1 MGQILRVRN
10 VLLSLCA
17 CSILC
22 AADQVVLKNGDTITG
37 TVIKKD
43 GDKLTIK
50 SEFLGEVTMPWSAVK
65 SLKSDQELN
74 VVLPGGETVKGKL
87 TTAGDNL
94 DVAAPSGEK
103 TAALT
108 TVTAVRNDAEQH
120 NWERLQHPRIL
131 DLWTGSYNF
140 GLALARG
147 NARTAT
153 LTNAITAT
161 RDTTK
166 DKIVL
171 HFNEIYASALVNNVS
186 SATASSLSGGW
197 EYNRNLNPRWFI
209 ATTNEYD
216 HDRFQSLN
224 LRAVFGAGAGW
235 NAIKTAKAQL
245 SFQAGADYNREAY
258 MAGIGRS
265 TAEVNFGDDLLY
277 KFSSTTSLTQS
288 LRIYPNLSDTGQYRL
303 NFNLSAVTAIKK
315 WLGWHVSFTDTFQS
329 DPVLGR
335 LGNDLILSTG
345 FQLAFA
351 SK

>member
-1 MGQILRVRN
+1 MIIRIA
-10 VLLSLCA
+10 LLFLCA
-17 CSILC
+17 CSLLC

-43 GDKLTIK
+43 GDKLTLK

-87 TTAGDNL
+87 ATTGDNL
-94 DVAAPSGEK
+94 AVAAPGGEK

-108 TVTAVRNDAEQH
+108 AVTAVRNDAEQH
-120 NWERLQHPRIL
+120 NWERLQHPGIL

-147 NARTAT
+147 NARTTA

-161 RDTTK
+161 RATTK
-166 DKIVL
+166 DKIIL
-171 HFNEIYASALVNNVS
+171 RFNEIYASALVNNVS
-186 SATASSLSGGW
+186 SATASSLSGAW
-197 EYNRNLNPRWFI
+197 EYDRNLNPRWFI
-209 ATTNEYD
+209 SATNEYD
-216 HDRFQSLN
+216 HDRFQDLD

-235 NAIKTAKAQL
+235 NAIKTSKTQL
-245 SFQAGADYNREAY
+245 SFQAGADYNRESY
-258 MAGIGRS
+258 MAGIGRN
-265 TAEVNFGDDLLY
+265 TAEVNFGDDLAY
-277 KFSSTTSLTQS
+277 KLSGATSLTQS
-288 LRIYPNLSDTGQYRL
+288 FRLYPNQSDTGKYRL
-303 NFNLSAVTAIKK
+303 YFSLNAVTAIKK

-335 LGNDLILSTG
+335 LGNDVILSTG

>member
-1 MGQILRVRN
+1 LQIRT
-10 VLLSLCA
+10 VLLSLYA
-17 CSILC
+17 CSLLS

-43 GDKLTIK
+43 GDKLTLK

-87 TTAGDNL
+87 TTTGDNL
-94 DVAAPSGEK
+94 SVAAPSGEK

-108 TVTAVRNDAEQH
+108 AVGAVRNDAEQH
-120 NWERLQHPRIL
+120 NWERVQHPGIL

-147 NARTAT
+147 NARAAT
-153 LTNAITAT
+153 LTNAIIAT
-161 RDTTK
+161 RTTTK
-166 DKIVL
+166 DKIIL
-171 HFNEIYASALVNNVS
+171 HFNEIYATALVNNVN

-197 EYNRNLNPRWFI
+197 EYNRNLNPRLFV

-216 HDRFQSLN
+216 HDRFQSLD
-224 LRAVFGAGAGW
+224 LRAVFGGGLGW
-235 NAIKTAKAQL
+235 NAIKTPKASL
-245 SFQAGADYNREAY
+245 SFQAGGDYNRETY
-258 MAGIGRS
+258 MAGIDRN
-265 TAEVNFGDDLLY
+265 TAEVNFGDDLAY
-277 KFSSTTSLTQS
+277 KFSGATSLTQS
-288 LRIYPNLSDTGQYRL
+288 FRMFPNLSDTGQYRM
-303 NFNLSAVTAIKK
+303 NFNLSAVTSIRK

-335 LGNDLILSTG
+335 LRNDVILSTG